1 MFDSLSDRFDG
12 IFKRLR
18 GKGRLSDA
26 DVDEVLREI
35 RVALL
40 EADVNL
46 TVVRSDRRAHPRAV
60 PRRRPLARASR
71 PAQQVIKIVNEELVA
86 ALGGETSAAHLRVEA
101 ADRRAHGRPAG
112 LGQDHRVGQARPL
125 VQGAGPQP
133 AARRRRPPAPGR
145 RRAAAHARPP
155 DRRAGLLRA
164 DRSGRASP
172 ARASPRPAASAAT
185 SSSSTPPAASRST
198 PR

>member
-18 GKGRLSDA
+18 GKGRLSDS

-46 TVVRSDRRAHPRAV
+46 SVVRTRRRADPRAV
-60 PRRRPLARASR
+60 PRRRPREEPHAGAAGHQDRQRGARHRAR
-71 PAQQVIKIVNEELVA
+71 RRDAPH
-86 ALGGETSAAHLRVEA
+86 HLRVEA
-101 ADRRAHGRPAG
+101 ADRRAHGRPSG
-112 LGQDHRVGQARPL
+112 LGQDHHLGQARPL
-125 VQGAGPQP
+125 VQGAGSQP
-133 AARRRRPPAPGR
+133 DPRRSRPAAPGR
-145 RRAAAHARPP
+145 RRAAPHARPP

-164 DRSGRASP
+164 DRPGRRRRA
-172 ARASPRPAASAAT
+172 AASPRPAGSGAT
-185 SSSSTPPAASRST
+185 S
-198 PR
+198 